1 MRERS
6 KSENHNSDKRYDKM
20 ERERRFLTW
29 AQGRCEQG
37 YLSVMAM
44 EIRWE
49 DKIIKVSSKA
59 QLIWEWTRLSEGT
72 FSVKIEDK
80 SYKVEAIDGPDSS
93 GNMTIRVEG
102 VERQVKILDERALL
116 LDKMGMSS
124 VDTAADLILCAPMPG
139 KVLSVKV
146 EPGQTVEPG
155 DALLVLEAMKME
167 NVIKSA
173 VGGVVEDVLAKAGMV
188 VEKGELLV
196 AFEA

>member
-1 MRERS
+1 
-6 KSENHNSDKRYDKM
+6 
-20 ERERRFLTW
+20 
-29 AQGRCEQG
+29 
-37 YLSVMAM
+37 MAM

-93 GNMTIRVEG
+93 GNMIIRVEG

-173 VGGVVEDVLAKAGMV
+173 IGGVVEDVLAKAGMV

>member
-1 MRERS
+1 
-6 KSENHNSDKRYDKM
+6 
-20 ERERRFLTW
+20 
-29 AQGRCEQG
+29 
-37 YLSVMAM
+37 MAM

-93 GNMTIRVEG
+93 GNMKIRVEG

-124 VDTAADLILCAPMPG
+124 IDTAADLILCAPMPG

>member
-1 MRERS
+1 
-6 KSENHNSDKRYDKM
+6 
-20 ERERRFLTW
+20 
-29 AQGRCEQG
+29 
-37 YLSVMAM
+37 MAM

-124 VDTAADLILCAPMPG
+124 VDTGADLTLYAPMPG

-173 VGGVVEDVLAKAGMV
+173 IGGVVEDVLAKAGMV

>member
-1 MRERS
+1 
-6 KSENHNSDKRYDKM
+6 
-20 ERERRFLTW
+20 
-29 AQGRCEQG
+29 
-37 YLSVMAM
+37 MAM

-80 SYKVEAIDGPDSS
+80 SYKVEAIDGPDYS

-124 VDTAADLILCAPMPG
+124 VDTGADLTLYAPMPG

-173 VGGVVEDVLAKAGMV
+173 IGGVVEDVLAKAGMV

>member
-1 MRERS
+1 
-6 KSENHNSDKRYDKM
+6 
-20 ERERRFLTW
+20 
-29 AQGRCEQG
+29 
-37 YLSVMAM
+37 MAM

-124 VDTAADLILCAPMPG
+124 VDIGADLILCAPMPG

-173 VGGVVEDVLAKAGMV
+173 IGGVVEDVLAKAGMV

>member
-1 MRERS
+1 
-6 KSENHNSDKRYDKM
+6 
-20 ERERRFLTW
+20 
-29 AQGRCEQG
+29 
-37 YLSVMAM
+37 MAM

-124 VDTAADLILCAPMPG
+124 VDTGADLILCAPMPG

>member
-1 MRERS
+1 
-6 KSENHNSDKRYDKM
+6 
-20 ERERRFLTW
+20 
-29 AQGRCEQG
+29 
-37 YLSVMAM
+37 MAM

-72 FSVKIEDK
+72 FSVKIENK

-124 VDTAADLILCAPMPG
+124 VDTGADLTLYAPMPG

-173 VGGVVEDVLAKAGMV
+173 IGGVVEDVLAKAGMV